1 MSPPAG
7 GQTVQQRLARW
18 ARSAP
23 GYRWALTEVLPRVR
37 SSATLSYLAWP
48 VFAPRH
54 TAGNVD
60 VPLHGGVHLTGPDVS
75 RVPVVGVVA
84 LGLDEEALAALMDGV
99 ARLQRQ
105 LASFRPVFVVDRPVF
120 AAARRHGYVLD
131 VVVPRVEWPGDEGPY
146 LVHVA
151 ARMAAL
157 RDHYQAWHLIRA
169 EGPDLDPLDEALLAH
184 LARRLPADLDVR
196 VATADTSAE

>member
-1 MSPPAG
+1 M
-7 GQTVQQRLARW
+7 QQRLARW

-37 SSATLSYLAWP
+37 SSATLSDLAWR

-54 TAGNVD
+54 TAGHVD

-84 LGLDEEALAALMDGV
+84 LGLDDETLAALMERV

-120 AAARRHGYVLD
+120 AAARPHGYVLD
-131 VVVPRVEWPGDEGPY
+131 LVVPRVEWLGEEGDY
-146 LVHVA
+146 LLHVA
-151 ARMAAL
+151 SRVAAL
-157 RDHYQAWHLIRA
+157 RDHYQVWHVILA
-169 EGPDLDPLDEALLAH
+169 DGPDLDPLDEALLTH
-184 LARRLPADLDVR
+184 LVRRLPADLDVR
-196 VATADTSAE
+196 VATVDGSAE

>member
-1 MSPPAG
+1 AGRPGQRCTGRRRPGPAAGCWVPPGTDGGGGDVSPPAG

-37 SSATLSYLAWP
+37 SSATLSDLAWR

-99 ARLQRQ
+99 ARLQ
-105 LASFRPVFVVDRPVF
+105 
-120 AAARRHGYVLD
+120 
-131 VVVPRVEWPGDEGPY
+131 
-146 LVHVA
+146 
-151 ARMAAL
+151 
-157 RDHYQAWHLIRA
+157 
-169 EGPDLDPLDEALLAH
+169 
-184 LARRLPADLDVR
+184 
-196 VATADTSAE
+196 